1 MGNSPTYTQG
11 FDGKVLDAVGE
22 TGASVGIPSFQFDKI
37 TVGIDASS
45 TDTGATFT
53 MEGSPDGIIW
63 GAVGSIGISGSISAT
78 QAVPD
83 DGFTLYDIVYTSV
96 LPFFR
101 VNLSTY
107 VDGTYDVY
115 VFARV

>member
-11 FDGKVLDAVGE
+11 FDSKVLDAVV
-22 TGASVGIPSFQFDKI
+22 GAGACASIPAFQFKNI

-53 MEGSPDGIIW
+53 MEGSPDGVTW
-63 GAVGSIGISGSISAT
+63 GAIGSIGISGSVAAT

-83 DGFTLYDIVYTSV
+83 DGFTLYDVVYTSV
-96 LPFFR
+96 LPYFR
-101 VNLSTY
+101 VNLSTH